1 MQISPLQ
8 FLAKVLPDPQELVKN
23 YKGQTN
29 IGVIAKGKK
38 DGIQKTFYIYN
49 ICNHEKAIEET
60 GAHSVSYTTG
70 VPAIIGCKLMAKKI
84 WWDEGVRNVEE
95 FDAKPFF
102 EEMEKDGLPIKVIEI
117 KE

>member
-1 MQISPLQ
+1 
-8 FLAKVLPDPQELVKN
+8 VLPDPQDLVKN
-23 YKGQTN
+23 YKGETN

-38 DGIQKTFYIYN
+38 DGKPKTYYIYN

-60 GAHSVSYTTG
+60 GAHCVSYTTG

-84 WWDEGVRNVEE
+84 WWDEGVHNVEE

-102 EEMEKDGLPIKVIEI
+102 EEMDKQGLPIKVIEI
-117 KE
+117 D